1 MPYKEDTH
9 PGVLLFATQTIP
21 TTHNYGIS
29 FNASPKLGCWE
40 PQLNVNMAFL
50 DMNANKIGITEHR
63 NQPRFYISLDNN
75 FNLPKGWFF
84 NMEGYLSTASRQ
96 GFFVTRT
103 EGQINARLSKSFL
116 KETLTITFTANDI
129 LRTGPPRANI
139 KEPEPDK
146 AKRIVCNPSGEK
158 EISVPLFTE
167 DKETCRFYSGEET
180 IKKSTSND
188 CSQKCTHASSALL
201 PP

>member
-1 MPYKEDTH
+1 MNKRHYEHTLPNIRGSLSNTYPIWKIGFT
-9 PGVLLFATQTIP
+9 
-21 TTHNYGIS
+21 GIS
-29 FNASPKLGCWE
+29 NAS
-40 PQLNVNMAFL
+40 
-50 DMNANKIGITEHR
+50 
-63 NQPRFYISLDNN
+63 
-75 FNLPKGWFF
+75 
-84 NMEGYLSTASRQ
+84 ASKYP
-96 GFFVTRT
+96 
-103 EGQINARLSKSFL
+103 INSM
-116 KETLTITFTANDI
+116 
-129 LRTGPPRANI
+129 PPRANI

>member
-1 MPYKEDTH
+1 
-9 PGVLLFATQTIP
+9 
-21 TTHNYGIS
+21 
-29 FNASPKLGCWE
+29 
-40 PQLNVNMAFL
+40 
-50 DMNANKIGITEHR
+50 
-63 NQPRFYISLDNN
+63 
-75 FNLPKGWFF
+75 
-84 NMEGYLSTASRQ
+84 MEGYLSTASRQ

-129 LRTGPPRANI
+129 LRTGYFHFDLYGIDAYMENRIYRDFQRFGLQVSYKFNATKS
-139 KEPEPDK
+139 KEPEPHK

>member
-1 MPYKEDTH
+1 MYTNIIMPYKEDTH

-75 FNLPKGWFF
+75 FNLPKGWFRQ
-84 NMEGYLSTASRQ
+84 NIRPANEAPALSNLSMPEAHHYDSLGYWE
-96 GFFVTRT
+96 F
-103 EGQINARLSKSFL
+103 
-116 KETLTITFTANDI
+116 
-129 LRTGPPRANI
+129 
-139 KEPEPDK
+139 
-146 AKRIVCNPSGEK
+146 
-158 EISVPLFTE
+158 
-167 DKETCRFYSGEET
+167 
-180 IKKSTSND
+180 
-188 CSQKCTHASSALL
+188 
-201 PP
+201 